1 MSNFFDPQVPSQRRQ
16 VIAAVIAVAAF
27 CTFLFVVN
35 IFVAKEI
42 AKEVAIPPAGESDW
56 SRGLVT
62 VKSVID
68 SLIAAAIAALLL
80 SFIFRLIVNL
90 IDPRDRVIEIA
101 PSDTTARLQEN
112 ARNTQSYIFIGNTAT
127 FVTASI
133 IPILVDIAR
142 LTNRRCSIDLFILDP
157 MSAQAVK
164 SYISHKNRVAIAISE
179 IFDKKNSRWIQQME
193 VAKVDDEDQVVGK
206 LVAAIY
212 LSAFTSLQSSM
223 QMRVFLRDSF
233 TSFGVD
239 MSDKEVVLTQ
249 ESNDEAAVAF
259 SARGEFYKWYKK
271 EAFSQQGQAVC
282 IDFARRRNELKNL
295 SLPHPSGRSEII
307 RSSLICLL
315 RLFPYL
321 SSLSER
327 QHVLDYAVVRI
338 KSPTHSYRSVP

>member
-1 MSNFFDPQVPSQRRQ
+1 MPSRSRQ
-16 VIAAVIAVAAF
+16 VVAAVIAVAAF
-27 CTFLFVVN
+27 CTLLFFIN

-80 SFIFRLIVNL
+80 SFIFKLIVNL
-90 IDPRDRVIEIA
+90 IDPQDRVLEIA
-101 PSDTTARLQEN
+101 PSDITARLQEN

-133 IPILVDIAR
+133 IPILVDIAQ
-142 LTNRRCSIDLFILDP
+142 LTNFRRSVELFILDP
-157 MSAQAVK
+157 MSDQAVK
-164 SYISHKNRVAIAISE
+164 SYISHKKRVAIAISE
-179 IFDKKNSRWIQQME
+179 IFDQKSTRWIQQME
-193 VAKVDDEDQVVGK
+193 VGKVDDEDQVAGK

-212 LSAFTSLQSSM
+212 FSAFASLQTSM
-223 QMRVFLRDSF
+223 EMRVFLRASF

-249 ESNDEAAVAF
+249 ESTDEAAVAF

-282 IDFARRRNELKNL
+282 IDFSRMRNELKNL
-295 SLPHPSGRSEII
+295 SLPHPSCRPEII

-327 QHVLDYAVVRI
+327 QYVLDYAVARI
-338 KSPTHSYRSVP
+338 KSPTHSYRSVA